1 MKIRIKTK
9 DFRMNIRIFLRNVFK
24 IFTFFKDLK
33 FLRQMIEDDNQF
45 LEVTALGSELAWRVM
60 KLWMKSAGRTLNN
73 YQESFTSSAD
83 FFADCTIILLFEIK
97 SFAPRHCYFVYF
109 VTVEQYRNGR
119 GFSYCN

>member
-1 MKIRIKTK
+1 
-9 DFRMNIRIFLRNVFK
+9 MNIRIFLRNVFK

-83 FFADCTIILLFEIK
+83 FFADYTIILLLDSK
-97 SFAPRHCYFVYF
+97 HPPGCSSSRL
-109 VTVEQYRNGR
+109 QL
-119 GFSYCN
+119 